1 MAIDRTRPLLC
12 FVHSATD
19 LDSALRLIE
28 WGVGGWGAVD
38 LVQVRGKNL
47 GAGDLEALVERWLE
61 VCASGTAR
69 IVVNDRLDV
78 AIATGAHG
86 VHVGRDD
93 LPPAEV
99 RALAPELLLGMSA
112 HDPAELLEAE
122 ASGADYA
129 GLGAFYAS
137 GTKPEAVVLD
147 PRGAGLLEPSP
158 GLRIPVLAIGGIT
171 ADRVGDVFS
180 VPVVTGV
187 AVSAA
192 VQGADD
198 PAEAVARLRSA
209 LDVAWARRPG
219 PTLQEADGPARRAG

>member
-28 WGVGGWGAVD
+28 RGVGGWGAVD

-47 GAGDLEALVERWLE
+47 GAGDLEVLVERWLE

-93 LPPAEV
+93 LPPAEI
-99 RALAPELLLGMSA
+99 RARAPELLLGMSA
-112 HDPAELLEAE
+112 HDPTELLAAQ

-129 GLGAFYAS
+129 GLGAFYGS
-137 GTKPEAVVLD
+137 RTKPEALVLD

-158 GLRIPVLAIGGIT
+158 GLRIPVLGIGGIT
-171 ADRVGDVFS
+171 AERVADVFM
-180 VPVVTGV
+180 VPAVTGV
-187 AVSAA
+187 AVSEAI
-192 VQGADD
+192 QGAED
-198 PAEAVARLRSA
+198 PAEAVARLRTS
-209 LDVAWARRPG
+209 LDAAWARRAA
-219 PTLQEADGPARRAG
+219 PTLQASEGPARRAG

>member
-1 MAIDRTRPLLC
+1 MAIDRSRPLLC

-28 WGVGGWGAVD
+28 RGVGEWGAID
-38 LVQVRGKNL
+38 LVQVRGKSL
-47 GAGDLEALVERWLE
+47 AAGDLEALVERWLE
-61 VCASGTAR
+61 VGPSGSTR
-69 IVVNDRLDV
+69 VVVNDRLD
-78 AIATGAHG
+78 ISISTGAHG

-99 RALAPELLLGMSA
+99 RARAPKLLLGMSA
-112 HDPAELLEAE
+112 HDPAELLAAQ

-129 GLGAFYAS
+129 GLGAFYGS
-137 GTKPEAVVLD
+137 RTKPEAVVLD
-147 PRGAGLLEPSP
+147 PRGASLLEPSP

-171 ADRVGDVFS
+171 VERVADVLS
-180 VPVVTGV
+180 IPVVSGI

-198 PAEAVARLRSA
+198 PAEALARLRTS
-209 LDVAWARRPG
+209 LDAAWASRPEPAPQG
-219 PTLQEADGPARRAG
+219 ADGPARRAG